1 MHIRPEMIEDVE
13 AGART
18 RDAIRR
24 IVERTDLDR
33 FTEGILDSFWD
44 RPEYRRFRPPRED
57 VRAWVRWNVDLVVRW
72 LVDDQRPTQ
81 EDLERFR
88 ERARGLATEGMPADV
103 VPANFR
109 HGARYAWTA
118 LLEAAREDE
127 RPALLE
133 SADLL
138 FEFVDRV
145 SQLFSDTYEST
156 RPPAVVSDEER
167 RALGLLAR
175 ICSDAALVGEDYQV
189 AERLE
194 FELKAPYRPFVVS
207 APSQS
212 VQHHATLAGRLR
224 AERVLATSEGRRVA
238 GVAPMRLRWRDLG
251 LEPSAA
257 MAQGEATPRAQLSE
271 ALDELRTVVDLALAQ
286 GHSGTVDI
294 DDHIP
299 ELLLHKSPRLAA
311 RLRTRV
317 YGKLAASDPELART
331 LDALIEHDFDRGATA
346 AALPVHRNTL
356 SNRINRI
363 RAVTGLDVDQAE
375 GHGLVWLAWLD
386 RTAATDG

>member
-1 MHIRPEMIEDVE
+1 VE

-18 RDAIRR
+18 RQVISR

-44 RPEYRRFRPPRED
+44 RPEYRRFRPPRDD

-72 LVDDQRPTQ
+72 LVDDRRPSQ

-88 ERARGLATEGMPADV
+88 ERARGLARDGMPADV

-133 SADLL
+133 SADLM
-138 FEFVDRV
+138 FEFIDRV
-145 SQLFSDTYEST
+145 SQLFSDTYESIK
-156 RPPAVVSDEER
+156 PPAVVSDEER

-175 ICSDAALVGEDYQV
+175 LCSDAALVGEDYQL
-189 AERLE
+189 AERLG
-194 FELKAPYRPFVVS
+194 FELNATHRPFVLS
-207 APSQS
+207 APSRS
-212 VQHHATLAGRLR
+212 VQHHATLAARLR
-224 AERVLATSEGRRVA
+224 GEGALATSEGRRVV
-238 GVAPMRLRWRDLG
+238 GVAPRRLRRRDPGETLAHG
-251 LEPSAA
+251 EP
-257 MAQGEATPRAQLSE
+257 TPRGGLSE
-271 ALDELRTVVDLALAQ
+271 ALDELRTVVDLAVAR
-286 GHSGTVDI
+286 GRSGVVQI
-294 DDHIP
+294 DDHLP
-299 ELLLHKSPRLAA
+299 ELLLRKSPRLAS
-311 RLRTRV
+311 RLRARV
-317 YGKLAASDPELART
+317 YGQLSAHDPELART
-331 LDALIEHDFDRGATA
+331 LDVLVEHDFDRGAAA

-356 SNRINRI
+356 GNRINRI
-363 RAVTGLDVDQAE
+363 RAITGLDVDRAG

-386 RTAATDG
+386 RTGGA

>member
-1 MHIRPEMIEDVE
+1 ME

-57 VRAWVRWNVDLVVRW
+57 VRDWVRWNVDLVVRW

-88 ERARGLATEGMPADV
+88 ERARGLAADGMPADV

-127 RPALLE
+127 RPALLD
-133 SADLL
+133 SADLM
-138 FEFVDRV
+138 FEFIDRV

-167 RALGLLAR
+167 HALGLLAR
-175 ICSDAALVGEDYQV
+175 MCSGAALAGEDYQL
-189 AERLE
+189 AERLG
-194 FELKAPYRPFVVS
+194 FELNAPHRPFVLS
-207 APSQS
+207 APSRS
-212 VQHHATLAGRLR
+212 VQHHATLAAQLR
-224 AERVLATSEGRRVA
+224 GDGALATSEGRRVA
-238 GVAPMRLRWRDLG
+238 GVAPRRLRWRELG
-251 LEPSAA
+251 VEARGTI
-257 MAQGEATPRAQLSE
+257 AQGEATPRGQLSE
-271 ALDELRTVVDLALAQ
+271 ALDELRAVVDLAVAR
-286 GHSGTVDI
+286 GRSGVVRI
-294 DDHIP
+294 DDHLP

-311 RLRTRV
+311 RLRARV
-317 YGKLAASDPELART
+317 YGQLSAHDPELART

-356 SNRINRI
+356 GNRINRI
-363 RAVTGLDVDQAE
+363 RAITGLDIDRAG

-386 RTAATDG
+386 RRAAGKEQAPT